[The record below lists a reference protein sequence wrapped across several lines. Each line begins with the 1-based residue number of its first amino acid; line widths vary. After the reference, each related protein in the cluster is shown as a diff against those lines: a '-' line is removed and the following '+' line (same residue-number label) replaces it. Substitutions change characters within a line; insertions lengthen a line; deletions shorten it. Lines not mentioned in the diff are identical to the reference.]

1 MDKTQREAG
10 AAAASFYD
18 ALRSGSVSSAA
29 LGYGGDFV
37 GQECTLLPREML
49 IFARRAGVGA
59 GTSVLDVGSGTG
71 GPACFFA
78 EQLGCQV
85 LGVDVS
91 AVGHERAVARA
102 KEAGLDDRVQFRLGD
117 IQDIDLPPD
126 SFDVVIT
133 YDTWCHIPQ
142 RAALIQ
148 RCATLLKPG
157 GRMAIFDHVERRP
170 LPADRREHFFTVWH
184 FPVLETP
191 RSYAEALEAA
201 GLRLTVRDVSSAYA
215 ARFYTRLVEGF
226 TAQREE
232 FEAIRG
238 TERYLEG
245 LDRLQMS
252 QQYTTSGRL
261 GQVAYI
267 AEKASQQ

>member
-49 IFARRAGVGA
+49 TFARRAGVGA

-78 EQLGCQV
+78 EQLDCQV

-91 AVGHERAVARA
+91 AVGHERAVAQA
-102 KEAGLDDRVQFRLGD
+102 KEAALDDRVQFRLGD
-117 IQDIDLPPD
+117 IQGIDLPPD

-148 RCATLLKPG
+148 RCAALLKPG
-157 GRMAIFDHVERRP
+157 GRMAIFDHTERRP
-170 LPADRREHFFTVWH
+170 LPAERREHFFKVWH
-184 FPVLETP
+184 FPELETP
-191 RSYAEALEAA
+191 RSYAEAIEAA
-201 GLRLTVRDVSSAYA
+201 GLHLTVRDVSSAYA

-226 TAQREE
+226 TARREE

-252 QQYTTSGRL
+252 QQYSASGRL

-267 AEKASQQ
+267 AEKPSG

>member
-1 MDKTQREAG
+1 MDQTQREAG

-18 ALRSGSVSSAA
+18 ALRSGSRSSAA
-29 LGYGGDFV
+29 LGYAGDFV
-37 GQECTLLPREML
+37 GQECTMLPREML
-49 IFARRAGVGA
+49 IFARRAGVGP

-71 GPACFFA
+71 GPAIFFA
-78 EQLGCQV
+78 RELGCNV

-91 AVGHERAVARA
+91 AVGHERAEAQT
-102 KEAGLDDRVQFRLGD
+102 KEAGLEDRVQFRLGD
-117 IQDIDLPPD
+117 IQDIDLPAD

-142 RAALIQ
+142 RASLIK
-148 RCATLLKPG
+148 RCAALLKPG

-170 LPADRREHFFTVWH
+170 LPAERREHFLTVWN

-201 GLRLTVRDVSSAYA
+201 GMRLTVRDVSSAYA
-215 ARFYTRLVEGF
+215 GRFYTRLVEGF

-252 QQYTTSGRL
+252 QQYSTSGRL
-261 GQVAYI
+261 GQVSYI
-267 AEKASQQ
+267 AEKPAG

>member
-1 MDKTQREAG
+1 MDKAQQEAG

-18 ALRSGSVSSAA
+18 ALRSGSLSSAA
-29 LGYGGDFV
+29 LGYAGDFV

-49 IFARRAGVGA
+49 TFARRAGVGSGA
-59 GTSVLDVGSGTG
+59 LVLDVGSGTG
-71 GPACFFA
+71 GPACYFA
-78 EQLGCQV
+78 EQLGCNV

-91 AVGHERAVARA
+91 AVGHERAVAKA
-102 KEAGLDDRVQFRLGD
+102 KDAGLEDRVEFRLGD
-117 IQDIDLPPD
+117 IQDIDLPAD

-142 RAALIQ
+142 RAALIK
-148 RCATLLKPG
+148 RCAALLKPG

-170 LPADRREHFFTVWH
+170 LPAEQRDHFFTVWH

-191 RSYAEALEAA
+191 RSYAAALEAA
-201 GLRLTVRDVSSAYA
+201 GLRLTVRDVYSAYA

-226 TAQREE
+226 TAQRDE

-245 LDRLQMS
+245 LNRLQMS
-252 QQYTTSGRL
+252 QQFSTSGRL

-267 AEKASQQ
+267 AEKTGG